1 MKVICDTQ
9 KLSEACQ
16 VIQRS
21 VSPKASIPALEGIL
35 IKALGD
41 ELILTG
47 YDMDIGINTSISA
60 RVNNPGSII
69 LNAKTLCDILRYIPG
84 EQVIIEK
91 QDERFKY
98 MIRSGDTE
106 YTILGIDAEDY
117 PELPK
122 IEESYPIVI
131 EQLKL
136 REMVRQTIFAVAI
149 NDSTKV
155 VHTGIKFE
163 ITNGNIRLIAL
174 DGFRLAIRNEEID
187 YQGEDISF
195 IVPSKTLAE
204 IMKIMDDEEG
214 TVSISVGKRHIIFEI
229 GNYYIISRLL
239 EGEFLNYKT
248 AIPMNCS
255 TTVKVST
262 KSLIDC
268 IERTSLIIT
277 DKIKSPIKCS
287 FLDNAIKVSST
298 TSIGTAHDRIAADID
313 GNNIE
318 IGFNNKFILDALK
331 VSNVEEVKIEL
342 NGPTSPIIILDP
354 NSDKFLFL
362 VLPVRL
368 KNEN

>member
-1 MKVICDTQ
+1 MKVICQTQ

-16 VIQRS
+16 IIQRS
-21 VSPKASIPALEGIL
+21 VSQKTSIPALEGIL
-35 IKALGD
+35 LKALGD

-47 YDMDIGINTSISA
+47 YDMDLGINTSISA
-60 RVNNPGSII
+60 RVNEPGSII
-69 LNAKTLCDILRYIPG
+69 LNAKTLCDILRYLPG
-84 EQVIIEK
+84 ENVVIEK

-98 MIRSGDTE
+98 MIRSEDTE
-106 YTILGIDAEDY
+106 YTILGIDSGDY

-122 IEESYPIVI
+122 IEESYPIVV
-131 EQLKL
+131 EQVKL
-136 REMVRQTIFAVAI
+136 REMIRQTIFAVAV

-163 ITNGNIRLIAL
+163 ITGGNIRLIAL

-187 YQGEDISF
+187 YEGEDVSF
-195 IVPSKTLAE
+195 IVPSKTLNE
-204 IMKIMDDEEG
+204 ILKILNDEEG

-229 GNYYIISRLL
+229 GEYYIISRLL

-248 AIPMNCS
+248 AIPLNCS

-262 KSLIDC
+262 KSLIES

-287 FLDNAIKVSST
+287 FSENSIKISSV
-298 TSIGTAHDRIAADID
+298 TSIGTAHDRIAAEIE
-313 GNNIE
+313 GNSLE
-318 IGFNNKFILDALK
+318 IGFNNKFLLDALK
-331 VSNVEEVKIEL
+331 VSDVDEVKIEL
-342 NGPTSPIIILDP
+342 NGPTSPILILDP
-354 NSDKFLFL
+354 DSDKFLFL

>member
-1 MKVICDTQ
+1 MKVICETQ
-9 KLSEACQ
+9 KLSEVCQ
-16 VIQRS
+16 IIQRS
-21 VSPKASIPALEGIL
+21 VSQKASIPALEGIMM
-35 IKALGD
+35 KALGD

-60 RVNNPGSII
+60 RVNEPGSII
-69 LNAKTLCDILRYIPG
+69 INAKTLCDILRYLPG
-84 EQVIIEK
+84 ETVVIEK

-106 YTILGIDAEDY
+106 YTIIGIDPEDY

-122 IEESYPIVI
+122 IEESYPIVV
-131 EQLKL
+131 EQKILK
-136 REMVRQTIFAVAI
+136 EMIRQTIFAVAV

-163 ITNGNIRLIAL
+163 ITQGNIRLIAL
-174 DGFRLAIRNEEID
+174 DGFRLAIRNEKID
-187 YQGEDISF
+187 YNEKDVSF
-195 IVPSKTLAE
+195 IVPSKTLSE
-204 IMKIMDDEEG
+204 IMKIMNDEESS
-214 TVSISVGKRHIIFEI
+214 VSISIGKRHIIFEI
-229 GNYYIISRLL
+229 GEFFVISRLL

-248 AIPMNCS
+248 AIPIDCS
-255 TTVKVST
+255 TTVKVGT
-262 KSLIDC
+262 KNLIEC

-287 FLDNAIKVSST
+287 FSENMINVSSI
-298 TSIGTAHDRIAADID
+298 TSIGTAHDKISADIQ
-313 GNNIE
+313 GNKIE

-331 VSNVEEVKIEL
+331 VCDVEEVKIEL

-354 NSDKFLFL
+354 ESDKFLFL
-362 VLPVRL
+362 ILPVRL

>member
-1 MKVICDTQ
+1 MKVICQTQ

-16 VIQRS
+16 IIQRS
-21 VSPKASIPALEGIL
+21 VSQKTSIPALEGIL
-35 IKALGD
+35 LKALGD

-47 YDMDIGINTSISA
+47 YDMDLGINTSISA
-60 RVNNPGSII
+60 RVNEPGSII
-69 LNAKTLCDILRYIPG
+69 LNAKTLCDILRYLPG
-84 EQVIIEK
+84 ENVVIEK

-106 YTILGIDAEDY
+106 YMILGIDPADY

-122 IEESYPIVI
+122 IEESYPIVV
-131 EQLKL
+131 EQIKL
-136 REMVRQTIFAVAI
+136 RDMIRQTIFAVAV

-163 ITNGNIRLIAL
+163 INEGNIRLIAL

-187 YQGEDISF
+187 YEGEEVSF
-195 IVPSKTLAE
+195 IVPSKTLNE
-204 IMKIMDDEEG
+204 ILKILNDEEG

-229 GNYYIISRLL
+229 GEYYIISRLL
-239 EGEFLNYKT
+239 EGEFLNYKP
-248 AIPMNCS
+248 AISLNCS

-262 KSLIDC
+262 RSLIEC

-277 DKIKSPIKCS
+277 DKIKSPLKFNFS
-287 FLDNAIKVSST
+287 ENSIKVSSV
-298 TSIGTAHDRIAADID
+298 TSIGTAHDRIAAEIE
-313 GNNIE
+313 GNGIE
-318 IGFNNKFILDALK
+318 IGFNNKFLLDALK
-331 VSNVEEVKIEL
+331 VCDVDEVKIEL
-342 NGPTSPIIILDP
+342 NGPISPILILDP
-354 NSDKFLFL
+354 DSDKFLFL

>member
-1 MKVICDTQ
+1 MKVICQTQ
-9 KLSEACQ
+9 ELSEACQ
-16 VIQRS
+16 IIQRS
-21 VSPKASIPALEGIL
+21 VSAKTSIPALEGIL
-35 IKALGD
+35 LKALGD

-47 YDMDIGINTSISA
+47 YDMDLGINTSITA
-60 RVNNPGSII
+60 RVNEPGSII
-69 LNAKTLCDILRYIPG
+69 LNARTLCDILRYLPG
-84 EQVIIEK
+84 ETVVIEK

-106 YTILGIDAEDY
+106 YNILGIDAEDY

-122 IEESYPIVI
+122 IEESYPIVV
-131 EQLKL
+131 EQGKL
-136 REMVRQTIFAVAI
+136 REMVRQTIFAVAV

-163 ITNGNIRLIAL
+163 VTKGNIRLIAL

-187 YQGEDISF
+187 YEDEDVSF
-195 IVPSKTLAE
+195 IVPSKTLSE
-204 IMKIMDDEEG
+204 IVKIMNEDDEK
-214 TVSISVGKRHIIFEI
+214 VSISVGKRHIIFEI
-229 GNYYIISRLL
+229 GKYYVISRLL

-248 AIPMNCS
+248 AIPLNCS

-262 KSLIDC
+262 KSFIDC

-277 DKIKSPIKCS
+277 DKIKSPVKCIFS
-287 FLDNAIKVSST
+287 DNSIQVSSV
-298 TSIGTAHDRIAADID
+298 TSIGTAHDRISAEVE
-313 GNNIE
+313 GNNLE

-331 VSNVEEVKIEL
+331 VSDVEKVKIEL
-342 NGPTSPIIILDP
+342 NGPTSPILILDP
-354 NSDKFLFL
+354 DSEKFLFL

>member
-1 MKVICDTQ
+1 MKVICQTQ

-16 VIQRS
+16 IIQRS
-21 VSPKASIPALEGIL
+21 VSPKTSIPALEGIL
-35 IKALGD
+35 LKALGD

-47 YDMDIGINTSISA
+47 YDMDLGINTSISA
-60 RVNNPGSII
+60 RVNEPGSII
-69 LNAKTLCDILRYIPG
+69 INAKTLCDILRYLPG
-84 EQVIIEK
+84 ESVVIEK

-98 MIRSGDTE
+98 MIRSGETE
-106 YTILGIDAEDY
+106 YTILGIDAADF

-122 IEESYPIVI
+122 IEDSYPIVV
-131 EQLKL
+131 EQKKL
-136 REMVRQTIFAVAI
+136 REMIRQTIFAVAV

-163 ITNGNIRLIAL
+163 ITSGNIRLIAL

-187 YQGEDISF
+187 YDGEEISF
-195 IVPSKTLAE
+195 IVPSKTLSE
-204 IMKIMDDEEG
+204 IVKIMNDDEG

-229 GNYYIISRLL
+229 GDYFIISRLL

-255 TTVKVST
+255 TTVRVST
-262 KSLIDC
+262 KSMIEC

-277 DKIKSPIKCS
+277 DKIKIPIRCNFS
-287 FLDNAIKVSST
+287 ENSIQVSSV
-298 TSIGTAHDRIAADID
+298 TSIGTAHDRIAAEIE
-313 GNNIE
+313 GNGIE
-318 IGFNNKFILDALK
+318 IGFNNKFLLDALK
-331 VSNVEEVKIEL
+331 VSDVDEVKIEL
-342 NGPTSPIIILDP
+342 NGPTSPILILDP
-354 NSDKFLFL
+354 DSDKFLFL